1 MKNDSLEAVSGGI
14 SGQPLLKK
22 SNKIIEIIKEE
33 IGDQVKIIGVGGI
46 ISKESAISKLDSGA
60 DLLQMYTG
68 LVYKGTNL
76 IKEITASMK

>member
-1 MKNDSLEAVSGGI
+1 MTVWGSSDNQEKVDQIATASIDEI
-14 SGQPLLKK
+14 Q
-22 SNKIIEIIKEE
+22 IIKEE
-33 IGDQVKIIGVGGI
+33 VGDQVKIIGVGGI

-76 IKEITASMK
+76 IKEIITSIK